1 MLWTTFC
8 RRGASSLR
16 TPLGHSKLK
25 SRSLFQTYPSHF
37 PRTARVQ
44 SGRLPDGHDSFPSFR
59 TQVVKTE
66 GVSSFSARLEKP
78 SIRKQLQFFLGVS
91 LLAYVGAAALT
102 ESETKYWKKKLVT
115 VSSMFQL
122 RPPSTD
128 EMRRARYMEL
138 GGQLKETLNQLKD
151 ETSTWPGTL
160 RNVFLATYVRCAQT
174 YLDWTEGR
182 RLCFHIACLNAAVFL
197 AWKVPRLRSFMWKS
211 FTHDPLSGR
220 AYTLLTSVFS
230 HKSFLHLMANN
241 MALCSFGSAATT
253 YFYFQQRNDQDALP
267 EATSIWH
274 FLAFF
279 LSAGM
284 FSGLVSHVVS
294 TKILF
299 PRLVA
304 RASTQASIR
313 ASPAASAIA
322 GSTNVA
328 TAVSQREIMP
338 SLGASGAVYAAVT
351 LSALAFPD
359 AEVRLLF
366 PPFFP
371 IPITTG
377 VGGIILLDIVGV
389 IRGWKLFDHYAHLGG
404 AAFGALYYYYGT
416 SWWNFARRL
425 EAHSLP

>member
-16 TPLGHSKLK
+16 TPLGHSK
-25 SRSLFQTYPSHF
+25 SRSLFQTFPSHF
-37 PRTARVQ
+37 PRTARAQ
-44 SGRLPDGHDSFPSFR
+44 SGRLPGSHDTIPSFR
-59 TQVVKTE
+59 TQVAKTE
-66 GVSSFSARLEKP
+66 GVSSFGARLEKP
-78 SIRKQLQFFLGVS
+78 SVRKQIELFLGVS
-91 LLAYVGAAALT
+91 LLAYLGAAAVT
-102 ESETKYWKKKLVT
+102 ESETKYWKNKLVT
-115 VSSMFQL
+115 VSSIFQL

-138 GGQLKETLNQLKD
+138 GGSLKETLEHLKD
-151 ETSTWPGTL
+151 ETSTWPSTL
-160 RNVFLATYVRCAQT
+160 RNVSIATYVRCAQT

-182 RLCFHIACLNAAVFL
+182 RLCFHIACVNAAIFL

-211 FTHDPLSGR
+211 FAHDPLSGR

-230 HKSFLHLMANN
+230 HKGFLHLIANN

-253 YFYFQQRNDQDALP
+253 YFYFQQRNNPDALP
-267 EATSIWH
+267 EATSMWH

-328 TAVSQREIMP
+328 TAASKGEILP

-371 IPITTG
+371 IPITAG

-416 SWWNFARRL
+416 SWWNFQRRL
-425 EAHSLP
+425 EAHSWP

>member
-1 MLWTTFC
+1 M
-8 RRGASSLR
+8 
-16 TPLGHSKLK
+16 
-25 SRSLFQTYPSHF
+25 
-37 PRTARVQ
+37 
-44 SGRLPDGHDSFPSFR
+44 
-59 TQVVKTE
+59 
-66 GVSSFSARLEKP
+66 
-78 SIRKQLQFFLGVS
+78 
-91 LLAYVGAAALT
+91 
-102 ESETKYWKKKLVT
+102 
-115 VSSMFQL
+115 
-122 RPPSTD
+122 
-128 EMRRARYMEL
+128 
-138 GGQLKETLNQLKD
+138 
-151 ETSTWPGTL
+151 
-160 RNVFLATYVRCAQT
+160 
-174 YLDWTEGR
+174 
-182 RLCFHIACLNAAVFL
+182 
-197 AWKVPRLRSFMWKS
+197 
-211 FTHDPLSGR
+211 
-220 AYTLLTSVFS
+220 
-230 HKSFLHLMANN
+230 
-241 MALCSFGSAATT
+241 
-253 YFYFQQRNDQDALP
+253 
-267 EATSIWH
+267 WH

-328 TAVSQREIMP
+328 TAASKGEILP

-371 IPITTG
+371 IPITAG

-416 SWWNFARRL
+416 SWWNFQRRL
-425 EAHSLP
+425 EARSWP